1 MFFLTRFCFL
11 NKLRT
16 KHRAFGFFVNNNHK
30 NVINNIQRLL
40 RVQNRTDKR
49 HRKQKDK
56 KKGFV
61 KEQVENADLYKS
73 VMNKIMTKHE

>member
-1 MFFLTRFCFL
+1 MLLTIYKDSFKF
-11 NKLRT
+11 KTEQT
-16 KHRAFGFFVNNNHK
+16 KDTE
-30 NVINNIQRLL
+30 
-40 RVQNRTDKR
+40 NRKT
-49 HRKQKDK
+49 K